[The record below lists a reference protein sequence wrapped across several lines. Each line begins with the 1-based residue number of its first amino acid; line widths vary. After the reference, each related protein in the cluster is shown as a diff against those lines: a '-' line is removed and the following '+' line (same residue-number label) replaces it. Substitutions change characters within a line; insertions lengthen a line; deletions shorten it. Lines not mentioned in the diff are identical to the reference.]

1 MYSSLP
7 DGSDLML
14 AAAFPLTYER
24 GELREPQVY
33 VIPAFRLEWLPWVDG
48 YRSLNPGWTLAAWPM
63 PMLSDIEFT
72 HDGDMVIG
80 LRDRQIDVV
89 IPIGVAG
96 RRYGVGIGDIVLGR
110 RDGAGWDVTALP
122 EHFDDDLTVADENG
136 QGGLAVLPEDD
147 IVVSGAWGIGFQWPE
162 EGETG
167 ALWYDNAG
175 GGKLRHEKVCG
186 FRREPQLVAPALA
199 DNEISRA

>member
-1 MYSSLP
+1 VYSSLP

-89 IPIGVAG
+89 IPIGG
-96 RRYGVGIGDIVLGR
+96 PVGG
-110 RDGAGWDVTALP
+110 TA
-122 EHFDDDLTVADENG
+122 
-136 QGGLAVLPEDD
+136 
-147 IVVSGAWGIGFQWPE
+147 S
-162 EGETG
+162 
-167 ALWYDNAG
+167 
-175 GGKLRHEKVCG
+175 
-186 FRREPQLVAPALA
+186 ALA
-199 DNEISRA
+199 TSCLDVGMVLDGT